1 MYKRQAFKLRTC
13 IHVLGIFRGAEQT
26 DGRKDITVPG
36 LIHRKTKLRFL
47 VRDQLFG
54 RRLRRG
60 LHSGGFGR
68 CRRGFEPQ
76 FWNGDGKRRLFSL
89 WSRGLAIQRDV
100 KGGTLTALF
109 FGFFRFQMCI
119 RDSCYAIGIQP
130 GEQVQHGGIAGDHGG
145 AQIGKGF
152 PTGGKRVRRLL
163 PDLLYNGGL
172 KRFQPV
178 FVAVIDAGNHIAAK
192 AALGVHPAL
201 DAQQFA
207 IRQIIEISDHSGGAN
222 IYSKAAPRFDWRI
235 DGKLRKNGGGLD
247 LAAGIAGDVYKRQG
261 QPILPRPMRNTRQTV
276 KRRALRRIRRF
287 KLLSVKG
294 KDSDEICISH
304 YGGF

>member
-1 MYKRQAFKLRTC
+1 M
-13 IHVLGIFRGAEQT
+13 
-26 DGRKDITVPG
+26 P
-36 LIHRKTKLRFL
+36 
-47 VRDQLFG
+47 
-54 RRLRRG
+54 
-60 LHSGGFGR
+60 
-68 CRRGFEPQ
+68 
-76 FWNGDGKRRLFSL
+76 
-89 WSRGLAIQRDV
+89 
-100 KGGTLTALF
+100 
-109 FGFFRFQMCI
+109 
-119 RDSCYAIGIQP
+119 GIQP

-247 LAAGIAGDVYKRQG
+247 LAAGIAGIHRQFTG
-261 QPILPRPMRNTRQTV
+261 SFNRCKAGKTDAGGNLPLRQ
-276 KRRALRRIRRF
+276 KCPLLRRHRAERPRRF
-287 KLLSVKG
+287 DLALAAGVVTCAGHGQRNLVLTDQFGKKDAGFCGCFLLFSIYT
-294 KDSDEICISH
+294 KDDRMNHNKDPFIFWKCLPDVLKQFFRFILVMVPINTQ
-304 YGGF
+304 